1 MNPNRN
7 RTLYL
12 AAATVGLCL
21 SLTNPPAAVAAPEEA
36 GQNAVPALTELVE
49 SSQPVD
55 PDQVDPMR
63 PDGATRGPGRGTA
76 EPDEIGQGTSPG
88 EAYGQGTG
96 PGAAYGQGTGPGGA
110 YGQWGGH
117 GRPQLP
123 RTGPSIT
130 SLHLLTGTGG
140 AALAFGAAL
149 VVVAGYRRRSAW

>member
-1 MNPNRN
+1 MNPTRN
-7 RTLYL
+7 RTLYM

-36 GQNAVPALTELVE
+36 GQNAAPALTGLLE

-55 PDQVDPMR
+55 PDQGDPLG
-63 PDGATRGPGRGTA
+63 PDGLPPGAGRGTA
-76 EPDEIGQGTSPG
+76 GPDEIGQGTSPG

-96 PGAAYGQGTGPGGA
+96 PGATPGQGPGGA
-110 YGQWGGH
+110 YGQWGGRP
-117 GRPQLP
+117 GARPQLP

-130 SLHLLTGTGG
+130 SLHLLGGTGG
-140 AALAFGAAL
+140 AALALGTAL